1 VPASIGN
8 YLFRERGRFV
18 RHMRSLVLT
27 TLGTFITVALLAQ
40 HPGWAQIA
48 QAGNPADSRR
58 ITLTATTQ
66 GAVAESNSLITRM
79 LQAGE
84 LTSVRVQDD
93 PQIAGRQIQTLRQLY
108 KGIPVEGGSVT
119 LQRAGP
125 TTVSV
130 FGMLFTDISIDTTPA
145 IAAVDAAHII
155 EKAANAFIAFGA
167 SPTLVVVP
175 SPVGTFAL
183 TYKATV
189 ANAITY
195 YVDAFTGDVVRVVDE
210 KNYDTGLG
218 TGTLGDPKKM
228 ATTLIGG
235 TYRTRDTLR
244 PAGIS
249 TYDTGG
255 SSIVLDRMENGTN
268 ATDNDLASNTTNTWT
283 NGYVVDAHT
292 NTGLTYDYFY
302 RQHNWSGLDGKNRPI
317 SAIVYSGLIN
327 NAYFAPAPFGPNQNG
342 EMVFGRT
349 SGNVPV
355 TALDVAAHELMHGV
369 TFFSL
374 SSRTGSGF
382 ANIVYTVLGPA
393 SFVYKGST
401 FPCSTTVLVDSQGIR
416 RPFFCSSGRYVLGAY
431 HGGAINEAIS
441 DIFGTSVEFF
451 FQPVGSGPLK
461 ADYLI
466 GEDITGF
473 GPIRSLSDP
482 ASIAIGNDLGTIGY
496 PDHVSKMLNY
506 ALLATGGTPTN
517 PTSVDFSPVAFSNG
531 NFVFFLNNGS
541 TDGGGVHQNSTLFSH
556 AFYLAIEGGRNA
568 TSGLS
573 VIGVGAANRAQIE
586 KVFFRAMTQL
596 IPNNA
601 NLQTAAAAV
610 IQAAV
615 DLYGASSAATQA
627 VTQAMTAVGLR

>member
-1 VPASIGN
+1 
-8 YLFRERGRFV
+8 
-18 RHMRSLVLT
+18 MRSLVLT
-27 TLGTFITVALLAQ
+27 AFGTFIAVALLMQQPGRAQ
-40 HPGWAQIA
+40 DAEA
-48 QAGNPADSRR
+48 RNLGNSRR

-66 GAVAESNSLITRM
+66 GAVAESNSMITRM
-79 LQAGE
+79 LQAGD

-93 PQIAGRQIQTLRQLY
+93 REIAGRQIQTLQQLY

-119 LQRAGP
+119 LQKAGR

-130 FGMLFTDISIDTTPA
+130 FGTLFNDISIDTTPA
-145 IAAVDAAHII
+145 IAAIDAARII
-155 EKAANAFIAFGA
+155 EKAANAWIAFGA

-175 SPVGTFAL
+175 SPAGTFAL

-189 ANAITY
+189 AYAITY
-195 YVDAFTGDVVRVVDE
+195 YVDASTGDIARVVDE

-218 TGTLGDPKKM
+218 TGTLGDQKKM
-228 ATTLIGG
+228 ATALIGG
-235 TYRTRDTLR
+235 TYRTKDTLR

-255 SSIVLDRMENGTN
+255 SSTVFDRMINGNN
-268 ATDNDLASNTTNTWT
+268 ATDSDLASNTTNTWT

-292 NTGLTYDYFY
+292 NTGLVYDYFY
-302 RQHNWSGLDGKNRPI
+302 RQHNWSGLDGSNRPL
-317 SAIVYSGLIN
+317 SAIVHTGLVN
-327 NAYFAPAPFGPNQNG
+327 NSEFVPAPFGPNKNSA
-342 EMVFGRT
+342 MVYGRT
-349 SGNVPV
+349 SDNVPV
-355 TALDVAAHELMHGV
+355 TALDVAGHELMHGV

-382 ANIVYTVLGPA
+382 TNIVYTVLGPT
-393 SFVYKGST
+393 SFVYKGSS
-401 FPCSTTVLVDSQGIR
+401 FACSTTVLIDSRGVR
-416 RPFFCSSGRYVLGAY
+416 LPFFCSSGRYVLGAF
-431 HGGAINEAIS
+431 HGGAINEAFS
-441 DIFGTSVEFF
+441 DVFGTSVEFF
-451 FQPVGSGPLK
+451 YQPPGSGSLK

-482 ASIAIGNDLGTIGY
+482 SSIGIAHDFGTMGY

-506 ALLATGGTPTN
+506 ALLVTGGTATN
-517 PTSVDFSPVAFSNG
+517 PTLVTFSPVGFSNG
-531 NFVFFLNNGS
+531 NFVFFFNSGDDN
-541 TDGGGVHQNSTLFSH
+541 GGVHNNSTIVSH

-573 VIGVGAANRAQIE
+573 VTGVGAANRAQIE

-596 IPNNA
+596 MPNNA
-601 NLQTAAAAV
+601 NLQTAAAVV

-615 DLYGASSAATQA
+615 DLYGPSSAATQA
-627 VTQAMTAVGLR
+627 VTQAMAAVGLR